1 MLNLVISL
9 RKILRKYILIFF
21 ILILISLNWIFL
33 TTFNFLPYTSKTG
46 ELILNPLSADAM
58 NTTQWLKNPNFESP
72 VEYWNPT
79 ITGDQTD
86 VNASIHSG
94 EAHYE
99 ILGDKQTYSLI
110 ADPPLVLNWLE
121 RDNPYFPTRPDLYE
135 ITSAGCRVS
144 HEFDDVTAVQNP
156 SIQWEQNISM
166 NVDMSDYIIKSAS
179 IKAIVNATVDENLD
193 RFYDYIHGYFAR
205 TTPNDVIDTYSVGDY
220 VRFFVSISDLEKNK
234 IYEIAYFQTSQ
245 IGIGNPPGK
254 DYLYDTYM
262 VSVPQEVLIFYLES
276 VLDTDNSNF
285 TLSLGINLHIEDNLA
300 SYWDLDTFDELIIK
314 YVNFTFTYEKKIDQ
328 YTSISW
334 SQKGSQIRGDN
345 IKILDA
351 TLNFNYKVNINWS
364 ETLSPNSEL
373 RILISNN
380 ELEKTIK
387 LKDFEIT
394 FQDLNLGSDEIKPYI
409 LPNVNFTFS
418 IMIFLAD
425 EFALDQ
431 IITFSIDD
439 VYLTISYII
448 ISNESFP
455 YSLIWIILIILSF
468 IIAILTCLSLRSY
481 IFIPRK
487 LKKRTALLSRT
498 QKFKDANNIQGI
510 LLIHNPTG
518 LPLFS
523 RNYSDLMEVNKTL
536 FSGFLQAISI
546 VGEEVIRKDY
556 VKSKGIQTNLV
567 DGIHN
572 VLELDFKHFYCLISD
587 IEELRTVLILNNKAS
602 KRIKRQLLNFGLNV
616 YAKYSEILMD
626 WNHETNIFL
635 EGIPPLIDNFFSM
648 NYKLFYKVII
658 EKSDLEKL
666 KKELKLSKIDVKIL
680 NEILSIA
687 EEDHIFK
694 LITILN
700 KLSNRSEDLVINT
713 IEVLIKKKLLI
724 PADSIEILI

>member
-1 MLNLVISL
+1 M
-9 RKILRKYILIFF
+9 
-21 ILILISLNWIFL
+21 
-33 TTFNFLPYTSKTG
+33 
-46 ELILNPLSADAM
+46 SADIR
-58 NTTQWLKNPNFESP
+58 NTTQWLKNPNFDSAGEF
-72 VEYWNPT
+72 WNPSF
-79 ITGDQTD
+79 TGDLSD

-94 EAHYE
+94 EAHFE
-99 ILGDKQTYSLI
+99 ILGDKKTYSLI
-110 ADPPLVLNWLE
+110 ADPPLAMNWHE
-121 RDNPYFPTRPDLYE
+121 RNNPYFPTRPDLYE

-156 SIQWEQNISM
+156 SILWEQNISM
-166 NVDMSDYIIKSAS
+166 KVDMSDYFIKSAS
-179 IKAIVNATVDENLD
+179 IQAIVNATVDENLD

-220 VRFFVSISDLEKNK
+220 VRFFVSISDLDKNK

-245 IGIGNPPGK
+245 LGIGNPPGK

-262 VSVPQEVLIFYLES
+262 VSVPQEVLVFYLES

-285 TLSLGINLHIEDNLA
+285 TISLGINLHIEDNLA

-351 TLNFNYKVNINWS
+351 SLNFKYKVNINWS

-373 RILISNN
+373 RILINNN
-380 ELEKTIK
+380 ELEKHIK
-387 LKDFEIT
+387 LKDIEIP
-394 FQDLNLGSDEIKPYI
+394 FQNLSLGADDIKSYI
-409 LPNVNFTFS
+409 LTNINFTFS

-425 EFALDQ
+425 TFALNQ
-431 IITFSIDD
+431 IMDFSIDD
-439 VYLTISYII
+439 VYLTISYVKF
-448 ISNESFP
+448 SNESFP
-455 YSLIWIILIILSF
+455 YSLIFIILIILLLV
-468 IIAILTCLSLRSY
+468 IALLTSLSLRSY
-481 IFIPRK
+481 ILIPRK

-498 QKFKDANNIQGI
+498 QKFKDAENIQGI
-510 LLIHNPTG
+510 LMVHNPSG

-523 RNYSDLMEVNKTL
+523 RNYSNLMEGNKAI

-567 DGIHN
+567 DGLHN

-587 IEELRTVLILNNKAS
+587 IEELRTVLILNSKAS

-616 YAKYSEILMD
+616 YAKYSEILKD
-626 WNHETNIFL
+626 WNHETNIFQV
-635 EGIPPLIDNFFSM
+635 GVPPLLDNFFNM
-648 NYKLFYKVII
+648 NYKVFYKLNV
-658 EKSDLEKL
+658 EKSDLENI
-666 KKELKLSKIDVKIL
+666 KKELKLSKIEYRIL
-680 NEILSIA
+680 NEILSIS

-694 LITILN
+694 LISLLN
-700 KLSNRSEDLVINT
+700 KINYRNEDLVINT
-713 IEVLIKKKLLI
+713 IEILINKKLLI
-724 PADSIEILI
+724 PADSIEIMI

>member
-1 MLNLVISL
+1 LKKKVFI
-9 RKILRKYILIFF
+9 
-21 ILILISLNWIFL
+21 ILILIPISLSWVFL
-33 TTFNFLPYTSKTG
+33 SSFNYLPYTLKSS
-46 ELILNPLSADAM
+46 ELNLNPIAAVSR
-58 NTTQWLKNPNFESP
+58 NTTQWLKNPNFNSAG
-72 VEYWNPT
+72 EYWSPSF
-79 ITGDQTD
+79 TGDLTD
-86 VNASIHSG
+86 VNASIYSG

-110 ADPPLVLNWLE
+110 ADPPLALNWLE

-166 NVDMSDYIIKSAS
+166 NVDMSDYFIKSAS
-179 IKAIVNATVDENLD
+179 IQAIVNATVDENID
-193 RFYDYIHGYFAR
+193 RFYDYMHGYFAR

-245 IGIGNPPGK
+245 LGIGNPPGK

-285 TLSLGINLHIEDNLA
+285 TISLGINLHIEDNLA

-334 SQKGSQIRGDN
+334 SQKGGQIRGDN

-351 TLNFNYKVNINWS
+351 SLNFKYKVNINWS

-373 RILISNN
+373 RILINNN
-380 ELEKTIK
+380 ELEKYIK
-387 LKDFEIT
+387 LKDIEIP
-394 FQDLNLGSDEIKPYI
+394 FQDLSLGADDIKSYI
-409 LPNVNFTFS
+409 LTNVNLTFS
-418 IMIFLAD
+418 IVIFLAD
-425 EFALDQ
+425 TFALNQTMD
-431 IITFSIDD
+431 FSIDD
-439 VYLTISYII
+439 VYLTISYVKF
-448 ISNESFP
+448 SNESFP
-455 YSLIWIILIILSF
+455 YSLIFIMIILLLV
-468 IIAILTCLSLRSY
+468 IALLTSLSLRSY
-481 IFIPRK
+481 ILIPRK

-498 QKFKDANNIQGI
+498 QKFKDAENIQGI
-510 LLIHNPTG
+510 LIVHNPSG

-523 RNYSDLMEVNKTL
+523 RNYSDLMEGNKAI

-567 DGIHN
+567 DGLHN

-587 IEELRTVLILNNKAS
+587 VEELRTVLILNSKAS
-602 KRIKRQLLNFGLNV
+602 KRIKRQLLDFGLNA
-616 YAKYSEILMD
+616 YAKYSEILKD
-626 WNHETNIFL
+626 WNHETNIFQL
-635 EGIPPLIDNFFSM
+635 GIPPLLDNFFNL
-648 NYKLFYKVII
+648 NYKLFYKLTV
-658 EKSDLEKL
+658 EKSDLENI
-666 KKELKLSKIDVKIL
+666 KKELKLSKIEYRIL
-680 NEILSIA
+680 NEILSIS

-694 LITILN
+694 LISLVN
-700 KLSNRSEDLVINT
+700 KISYRNEDLVINT
-713 IEVLIKKKLLI
+713 IEMLISKKLLI
-724 PADSIEILI
+724 PADSLEILI